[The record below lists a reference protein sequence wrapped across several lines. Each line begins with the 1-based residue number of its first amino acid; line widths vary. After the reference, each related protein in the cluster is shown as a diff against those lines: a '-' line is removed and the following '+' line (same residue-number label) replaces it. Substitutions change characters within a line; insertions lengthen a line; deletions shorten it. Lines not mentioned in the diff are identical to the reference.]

1 MAEIITVERTN
12 PKGVYA
18 RELQRWLN
26 YSKFYKGRELQAGH
40 RYLVELDGDFIMEA
54 KELPHR
60 EEPRQAT
67 RPAQPEPENSNLANS
82 PEYLALKLAVEFAKE
97 KEDFKTGEQVLELA
111 NAFKAFLLKEETEEI
126 PF

>member
-1 MAEIITVERTN
+1 MAEVITVERTN

-18 RELQRWLN
+18 KELKRWLN
-26 YSKFYKGRELQAGH
+26 YSKFYNAEELHTVH
-40 RYLVELDGDFIMEA
+40 RYLVELDGDFIMDA
-54 KELPHR
+54 KELPLPKT
-60 EEPRQAT
+60 E
-67 RPAQPEPENSNLANS
+67 RPVQTQNSDPENLANS

-111 NAFKAFLLKEETEEI
+111 SSFKAFLLKEETEEI

>member
-1 MAEIITVERTN
+1 MAEVITVERTN

-18 RELQRWLN
+18 KELGRWLN
-26 YSKFYKGRELQAGH
+26 YSKFYKGRELLSGH

-54 KELPHR
+54 KELPRR
-60 EEPRQAT
+60 EAAT
-67 RPAQPEPENSNLANS
+67 RPAPSEPSENSNLANS

-111 NAFKAFLLKEETEEI
+111 NAFKAFLLNEETEEI